1 MQHKVNNLFNL
12 IAMNDIKMA
21 SDNDFIIVLMSY
33 MYCVK
38 E

>member
-21 SDNDFIIVLMSY
+21 SDNGFIIVLMSY